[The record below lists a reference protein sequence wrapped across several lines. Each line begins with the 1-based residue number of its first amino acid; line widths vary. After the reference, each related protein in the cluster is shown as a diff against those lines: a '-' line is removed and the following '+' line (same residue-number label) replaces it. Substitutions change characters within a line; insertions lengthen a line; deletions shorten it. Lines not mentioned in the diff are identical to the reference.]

1 MNKKDNLLRAI
12 QHKDPEWIPYWGE
25 DSFAY
30 VLPTFTEMPE
40 QGGYDDWRCFWEYS
54 STTGSYPG
62 HEHYIKSAEEILNFI
77 VPDPF
82 APGLLDAAKNAIKNI
97 DRNQTVVVCN
107 NHIGLH
113 ERSYILMGMEEY
125 LIKLAL
131 NEELIEQ
138 LFDKIFDF
146 KFKFTN
152 RMLDELDID
161 GIWFGDDWGT
171 QNGLFFSFEKW
182 RALIKP
188 RIKKLYDTVHNRG
201 KLVFQ
206 HSCGKIESIIPDLVE
221 IGLDVW
227 NPCQPINDLVY
238 LKKEFG
244 DRLTFMGA
252 VDSVVL
258 DMQGRSEI
266 ENEIKLRI
274 DQLKHNG
281 GFILYPSHHVSF
293 PEENV
298 RAFIEFSKKYGK
310 Y

>member
-1 MNKKDNLLRAI
+1 MNKKENFLRAI

-25 DSFAY
+25 GSFAY

-40 QGGYDDWRCFWEYS
+40 KGGYDDWGCFWEYS
-54 STTGSYPG
+54 PITGSYPG
-62 HEHYIKSAEEILNFI
+62 REHVIKSEEDILNFI
-77 VPDPF
+77 APDPF
-82 APGLLDAAKNAIKNI
+82 APGLLDAAKDAIKNI
-97 DRNQTVVVCN
+97 DRNQTVVACN

-113 ERSYILMGMEEY
+113 ERSYILIGMEEY

-131 NEELIEQ
+131 DEELIEQ
-138 LFDKIFDF
+138 LYDKIFDF
-146 KFKFTN
+146 KFKFTK

-171 QNGLFFSFEKW
+171 QNGLFFSAEKW
-182 RALIKP
+182 RAVIKP
-188 RIKKLYDTVHNRG
+188 RMKKLYDTVHDRG

-206 HSCGKIESIIPDLVE
+206 HACGRIESIIPDLVE

-227 NPCQPINDLVY
+227 NPCQPINDLAY

-258 DMQGRSEI
+258 DTQGRPEI

-274 DQLKHNG
+274 DQLKNNG

-298 RAFIEFSKKYGK
+298 SAFMEFSQKYGK